1 MIIYLPTMAKRNVV
15 IYPHEVL
22 KKPTK
27 KVEDINDNI
36 IQIIRDMWDTMY
48 EDDGVGLACNQIGEP
63 LSIVVIDTSVK
74 EGVEPVKLTLINPE
88 IIASEGKQVYK
99 EACLSVPGVAAE
111 VERAYWVKVKA
122 LTPQGQ
128 EEIFEFEGFPAVVV
142 QHELDHLQGKV
153 FLDRL
158 KGIKKR
164 LTLEKYKKILRQIER
179 MKKEKETV

>member
-1 MIIYLPTMAKRNVV
+1 MAKREIV

-22 KKPTK
+22 KKPTQ
-27 KVEDINDNI
+27 KVENIDDNI
-36 IQIIRDMWDTMY
+36 IKIVNDMWDTMY
-48 EDDGVGLACNQIGEP
+48 EDNGVGLACNQIGES
-63 LSIVVIDTSVK
+63 LSIVIIDTSIK
-74 EGVEPVKLTLINPE
+74 EGVQPVKLTLINPE
-88 IIASEGKQVYK
+88 IIASEGKQTYK

-122 LTPQGQ
+122 LTPKGQ

-158 KGIKKR
+158 KGLKRR
-164 LTLEKYKKILRQIER
+164 LTLDKYKKVLKKLER
-179 MKKEKETV
+179 IKNQS

>member
-1 MIIYLPTMAKRNVV
+1 MAVRDIV

-22 KKPTK
+22 KNRTQ
-27 KVEDINDNI
+27 KVEEINDEI
-36 IQIIRDMWDTMY
+36 IQIVNDMWDTMY
-48 EDDGVGLACNQIGEP
+48 EKDGLGLACNQIGIP
-63 LSIVVIDTSVK
+63 YSIVVIDTSVK
-74 EGVEPVKLTLINPE
+74 EGVSPVKLTLINPE
-88 IIASEGKQVYK
+88 IIASEGKQKYK

-122 LTPQGQ
+122 LTPKGQ

-142 QHELDHLQGKV
+142 QHELDHLQGFV

-164 LTLEKYKKILRQIER
+164 LALDKYKKVLKQLER
-179 MKKEKETV
+179 AKKAKGQP

>member
-1 MIIYLPTMAKRNVV
+1 MAKREIV

-22 KKPTK
+22 KNPTQ
-27 KVEDINDNI
+27 KVEDINDRI
-36 IQIIRDMWDTMY
+36 IQIVNDMWDTMY

-88 IIASEGKQVYK
+88 IVASEGKQTYK

-122 LTPQGQ
+122 LTPKGQ
-128 EEIFEFEGFPAVVV
+128 EEVFEFEGFPAVVV

-158 KGIKKR
+158 KGIKRR
-164 LTLEKYKKILRQIER
+164 LALEKYKKVLRKLER
-179 MKKEKETV
+179 LKNEKKTV

>member
-1 MIIYLPTMAKRNVV
+1 MAVRDIV
-15 IYPHEVL
+15 IYPAEVL
-22 KKPTK
+22 KNPTK
-27 KVEDINDNI
+27 KVEDINDEVI
-36 IQIIRDMWDTMY
+36 KIVEDMWETMY
-48 EDDGVGLACNQIGEP
+48 EKDGVGLACNQINIP
-63 LSIVVIDTSVK
+63 YSIVVIDTTVK
-74 EGVEPVKLTLINPE
+74 EGVQPVKLTLINPE
-88 IIASEGKQVYK
+88 IIASEGKQSFK

-122 LTPQGQ
+122 LTPKGQ

-164 LTLEKYKKILRQIER
+164 LALDKYKKVLKQLER
-179 MKKEKETV
+179 AKKQKA